1 MNNPFRRS
9 GRPVGAHRDNRFKR
23 RRIAALH
30 WVLPLWLL
38 SAVVG
43 LGGSHPAALAAGSP
57 GSVYA
62 WGDNRFDQVG
72 TTTNHATPQAIAL
85 PNGVTAT
92 AVAMGGN
99 FSLALGSDSR
109 VYAWGYNSW
118 GQLGDGSTTESL
130 TPVAVS
136 LPPDVK
142 VTAIAAGETHGM
154 AQSSDGTLY
163 AWGHNSEG
171 QLGSTSVSVG
181 LADSFTDVPV
191 VVNLPANVRATAIAA
206 GYLHSLAIGSD
217 NVIYGWGSDSYGELG
232 NGSAPVW
239 ETTPVPVSMPK
250 GVIPAK
256 IAAGQSHSLAIDTN
270 GNLYAWGINTDGEL
284 GTGSATVCNLCFSD
298 IPVSVSLASGVK
310 ATAIAGGYSHS
321 LAIGSD
327 NHIYGWGAN
336 DQGQVGN
343 GSNTFRFESPMLV
356 TLPGGVTPKAVG
368 AGYDQS
374 LAIGSD
380 GKVYTWGGNE
390 WGQLGNSTVGMCF
403 GCSRTSPILTD
414 PIAGYATAIGTGPNG
429 YHSLAIIAGTASQT
443 DVSNGTQA
451 QASVGGAGPNTP
463 GSYTATA
470 SGASGSVTVGTYS
483 DNPTGANP
491 PPNGSNYFDV
501 KVSAGNSFTSV
512 SIVDCNLG
520 AATTL
525 YWFDGTTWRVASP
538 QSANTPTAGC
548 VTLTVTSS
556 SSPTLSQLTGTPFAA
571 GSAGA
576 PTAAR
581 VSAAH
586 ASRHAGVLTLSWR
599 LLHSRTVVG
608 FNLYA
613 GALRLN
619 AHLIPVHR
627 AASYAFHTHW
637 SGAGPYTLHVLLSNG
652 RSINLPIQ

>member
-1 MNNPFRRS
+1 MNNAFRRS
-9 GRPVGAHRDNRFKR
+9 GRPVGAHRDNGFER
-23 RRIAALH
+23 RRIVALR

-43 LGGSHPAALAAGSP
+43 LGGSNPAALAAGSP

-72 TTTNHATPQAIAL
+72 TTTNHATPQAIGL

-109 VYAWGYNSW
+109 VYAWGNGSW
-118 GQLGDGSTTESL
+118 GQLGDGSTAESL
-130 TPVAVS
+130 TPVPVS

-142 VTAIAAGETHGM
+142 VTAIAAGATHGM

-163 AWGHNSEG
+163 AWGHNSVG

-181 LADSFTDVPV
+181 LQDSYTDVPV

-250 GVIPAK
+250 GVIPAQ
-256 IAAGQSHSLAIDTN
+256 IAAGYDHSLAIDTN
-270 GNLYAWGINTDGEL
+270 GNLYAWGTNANGEL
-284 GTGSATVCNLCFSD
+284 GTGSATVCFDCFSD

-310 ATAIAGGYSHS
+310 ATAIAGGSSHS

-343 GSNTFRFESPMLV
+343 PSDTFRFVSPVLV

-368 AGYDQS
+368 AGYDHS

-380 GKVYTWGGNE
+380 GQVYTWGGNE
-390 WGQLGNSTVGMCF
+390 LGQLGNSTVGMCY
-403 GCSRTSPILTD
+403 GCSSTSPILTD
-414 PIAGYATAIGTGPNG
+414 PIAGYATAIGTGPDG
-429 YHSLAIIAGTASQT
+429 FHSLAIIAGTASQT
-443 DVSNGTQA
+443 DASNGTQA
-451 QASVGGAGPNTP
+451 TTWVGGNGPNTL
-463 GSYTATA
+463 GSYSATA
-470 SGASGSVTVGTYS
+470 FGASGSVTVGTYS

-491 PPNGSNYFDV
+491 PPNASNYFDV
-501 KVSAGNSFTSV
+501 KVSTPNSFTSM

-520 AATTL
+520 TGTTI
-525 YWFDGTTWRVASP
+525 YWFDGAAWQAASP
-538 QSANTPTAGC
+538 VSLNTPTTGC
-548 VTLTVTSS
+548 ATLTVTGSS
-556 SSPTLSQLTGTPFAA
+556 HPTLNQLGGTPFAA
-571 GSAGA
+571 GGAAA

-586 ASRHAGVLTLSWR
+586 ASRHAGVLSLTWR
-599 LLHSRTVVG
+599 MAHTRNVVG

-613 GALRLN
+613 GTRQLN

-627 AASYAFHTHW
+627 SASYAFHTHW
-637 SGAGPYTLHVLLSNG
+637 SGAGPYTLHLMLSNG
-652 RSINLPIQ
+652 ASISLPIR